1 MPRPR
6 KASGHILLFLGTR
19 LGSQGFQA
27 ASLLVRC
34 VCVARGH
41 RSLAGEII
49 LLGVKPLVALA
60 AAIGPHLGQSENH
73 PFQETTPVRFV
84 NAVRATFWT
93 PRFQI

>member
-6 KASGHILLFLGTR
+6 KASGDILSFLGTR
-19 LGSQGFQA
+19 LCSQGFQA
-27 ASLLVRC
+27 ARLLVRF
-34 VCVARGH
+34 VCVAPGH

-73 PFQETTPVRFV
+73 SFQETTPVRFV
-84 NAVRATFWT
+84 NAIRTTFWT

>member
-1 MPRPR
+1 MPQLR
-6 KASGHILLFLGTR
+6 KASGHILSFLGTR
-19 LGSQGFQA
+19 LCSQGFQA
-27 ASLLVRC
+27 ASWLVSF
-34 VCVARGH
+34 VCVAPGD
-41 RSLAGEII
+41 RSLAGEIV